1 MIAKVWTA
9 KFGVKSSDK
18 ITIEIAKT
26 STSLPRI
33 SLLGIPAS
41 EAIASKERVLT
52 ACRQAGIRFPHA
64 KITINLHS
72 QAKIA
77 KSSGLEFA
85 IAVGLMQI
93 HDLIPKDK
101 YQVLGGLSLDGN
113 IEPVEGHYSALQSLA
128 ENSKLPVWV
137 SPTYLPVDCQAAW
150 SRNLRIVND
159 ITEFLACA
167 TGKQKPTKFSFG
179 GYELMSPKYEQL
191 PQMVSPGLANCLQL
205 VLSGGHHCLLLGA
218 PGVGKTHAK
227 LILSALMPALS
238 PASALQRQLTLNISN
253 WSPENQRLMAPAPSI
268 TRTAL
273 LGSQHQRGLIDSLT
287 HSILFLDE
295 LPSWRRECLASLR
308 PLLDPD
314 RLSAQLE
321 KNDYALSDE
330 ESNNNFCCVATANP
344 CPCGFWGLPQ
354 CQCTP
359 ADVERYLQ
367 RFSGAL
373 RDRFDIT
380 WRVSDLD
387 SQLFKHEDW
396 QNYYQA
402 ILAARQRQRERIKN
416 GFPTYARLYSWPQL
430 RSLAPK
436 KLINYW
442 ERQKRQISW
451 RKLLQQTRVACT
463 IADLQNDQLDQSH
476 YELAGMYV
484 QNSSK

>member
-9 KFGVKSSDK
+9 KFGVKNSDK

-72 QAKIA
+72 HAKIA

-218 PGVGKTHAK
+218 PGVGKNARQANSVCTHAGAFTSFSFAETIDIKYFK
-227 LILSALMPALS
+227 LVTWESAFDGACAKYYS
-238 PASALQRQLTLNISN
+238 HCITGKSAPTWANRFAH
-253 WSPENQRLMAPAPSI
+253 P
-268 TRTAL
+268 
-273 LGSQHQRGLIDSLT
+273 QHFIFG
-287 HSILFLDE
+287 
-295 LPSWRRECLASLR
+295 
-308 PLLDPD
+308 
-314 RLSAQLE
+314 
-321 KNDYALSDE
+321 
-330 ESNNNFCCVATANP
+330 
-344 CPCGFWGLPQ
+344 
-354 CQCTP
+354 
-359 ADVERYLQ
+359 
-367 RFSGAL
+367 
-373 RDRFDIT
+373 
-380 WRVSDLD
+380 
-387 SQLFKHEDW
+387 
-396 QNYYQA
+396 
-402 ILAARQRQRERIKN
+402 
-416 GFPTYARLYSWPQL
+416 
-430 RSLAPK
+430 
-436 KLINYW
+436 
-442 ERQKRQISW
+442 
-451 RKLLQQTRVACT
+451 
-463 IADLQNDQLDQSH
+463 
-476 YELAGMYV
+476 
-484 QNSSK
+484 